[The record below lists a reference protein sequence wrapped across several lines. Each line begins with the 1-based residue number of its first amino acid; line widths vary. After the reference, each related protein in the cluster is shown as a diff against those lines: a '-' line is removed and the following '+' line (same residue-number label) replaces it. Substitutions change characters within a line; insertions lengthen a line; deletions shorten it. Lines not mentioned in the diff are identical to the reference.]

1 MTRLT
6 RHARPLSVFIA
17 LAVLVFAT
25 LAPAAEK
32 FFGAMEDL
40 PVMSGLVEDPSAR
53 VVFDKP
59 QGRIVQITAGGDV
72 APSEVRQFYREVL
85 PQLGWTR
92 TGADIYRREGEV
104 LRLGLRRDGGRVTV
118 RFSLSPD

>member
-1 MTRLT
+1 MT
-6 RHARPLSVFIA
+6 
-17 LAVLVFAT
+17 LAVLVFGTPA
-25 LAPAAEK
+25 AAAEK

-40 PVMSGLVEDPSAR
+40 PVMSGLVEDTSAR

-59 QGRIVQITAGGDV
+59 QGRIVQITASGDV
-72 APSEVRQFYREVL
+72 APSEVRRFYGEVL

-92 TGADIYRREGEV
+92 TGAGIYRREGEV
-104 LRLGLRRDGGRVTV
+104 LRLRLRPGGGRVTV